1 MMKFA
6 TGLTLA
12 LSLSL
17 GAAACK
23 KKEEAP
29 KAKPTAG
36 SGSAT
41 AGSGSA
47 TAGSA
52 TTPAGS
58 GSATAGSA
66 AAGSGSADAGSG
78 SAAVAPADDKAD
90 KLVATIDHTEAAK
103 GPVDVTFGIKVVKA
117 DFDPAKIEGGTAT
130 LELDI
135 GSLSTGNPKRD
146 DHLKSGDYFDATK
159 FAVGT
164 IEISNVKKADAGFTA
179 DAKVKVRDMEKTYP
193 VTFEVVET
201 LPDGSIRV
209 KGERTFSRNDFGIG
223 KAEGD
228 SAATDVTAKL
238 QLTLKKS

>member
-23 KKEEAP
+23 KKDEAP

-58 GSATAGSA
+58 GSA
-66 AAGSGSADAGSG
+66 DAGSG
-78 SAAVAPADDKAD
+78 SAATAPVDDKAD
-90 KLVATIDHTEAAK
+90 KLVATIDHTDAAK
-103 GPVDVTFGIKVVKA
+103 GPVDVTFGVKVVKA

-146 DHLKSGDYFDATK
+146 DHLKSGDYFDAAK

-164 IEISNVKKADAGFTA
+164 IEISNVKKSDAGFTA
-179 DAKVKVRDMEKTYP
+179 DAKVKVRDIEKTYP

-201 LPDGSIRV
+201 LADGSIRV

-228 SAATDVTAKL
+228 SAAVDVTAKL